1 MKGEID
7 MDDLKELK
15 QLMCDEAREKI
26 EGLEGLELGSD
37 EYKSG
42 VESVTKIVDS
52 ISILS
57 DKEHSE
63 ELEKEEKQNIS

>member
-1 MKGEID
+1 

-42 VESVTKIVDS
+42 VESVTKMVDS
-52 ISILS
+52 ISVLS

-63 ELEKEEKQNIS
+63 